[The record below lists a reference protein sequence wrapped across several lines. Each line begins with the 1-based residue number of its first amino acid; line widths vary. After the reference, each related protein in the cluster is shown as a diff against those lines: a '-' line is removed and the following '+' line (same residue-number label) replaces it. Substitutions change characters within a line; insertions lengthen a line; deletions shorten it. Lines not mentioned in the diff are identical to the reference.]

1 MPTLANHAHLSDP
14 QALRLV
20 HEIKVLETLEEV
32 LHWGLAQEV
41 PRIVLDVIVQD
52 EYCHDVVMEWEGGL
66 HLVFDTT

>member
-20 HEIKVLETLEEV
+20 REIKVLETLEEV
-32 LHWGLAQEV
+32 VRWGLLQAV
-41 PRIVLDVIVQD
+41 PRIILDVIVQD

>member
-1 MPTLANHAHLSDP
+1 MPTLANHAKITDE

-20 HEIKVLETLEEV
+20 DQVKRLETLEEV
-32 LHWGLAQEV
+32 IQWGLRQPVARTILEV
-41 PRIVLDVIVQD
+41 LVQD